1 MRARANRYV
10 ASLLAAGVGVLAL
23 PALAAAGSGGAASGS
38 GGSTAGATPSTA
50 PPVEPGN
57 TTVSASGD
65 GITLQTKA
73 SAFVR
78 SGVSVTGTVPTGNA
92 GSPVEIDQLPATPGA
107 AWTEVAVVQPQSNG
121 SFATTVH
128 TTRAGPLTIRAE
140 IQGSQASS
148 ATAAPPSISVT
159 VYKRSIA
166 TLYGPGFWG
175 HRTACGV
182 VLRRRTIGVA
192 NRTLPCGTEVQ
203 LYWKGGVITVPV
215 IDRGPYAHN
224 ANWDLTMATAR
235 ALGMEG
241 TGVVGAAALP
251 LTTTSTGA
259 GTTSGSGAGTPT
271 TSSATSTANAAGGAT
286 VAR

>member
-1 MRARANRYV
+1 
-10 ASLLAAGVGVLAL
+10 VLAL
-23 PALAAAGSGGAASGS
+23 PALAVAGSGGAASGS
-38 GGSTAGATPSTA
+38 GGAGSGATASTT

-57 TTVSASGD
+57 TTLSATGD
-65 GITLQTKA
+65 GITLQTNA

-78 SGVSVTGTVPTGNA
+78 SGVSVTGTAPAGNA
-92 GSPVEIDQLPATPGA
+92 GHAVEIDQLPSTPGA

-121 SFATTVH
+121 SFAATLH

-140 IQGSQASS
+140 LQGTQAPS
-148 ATAAPPSISVT
+148 AAAAPPTVSVT
-159 VYKRSIA
+159 VYRRSIA

-175 HRTACGV
+175 HQTACGV
-182 VLRRRTIGVA
+182 TLRRRTVGVA

-203 LYWKGGVITVPV
+203 LYWKGNVITVPV

-251 LTTTSTGA
+251 SSTTSTGT
-259 GTTSGSGAGTPT
+259 TTSPSGSNGASNGAGAVP
-271 TSSATSTANAAGGAT
+271 SAQ
-286 VAR
+286 